1 MVLAV
6 AVLFLSSGM
15 HDDGDDVLDKD
26 DNCLNIVNHTQD
38 DSDRDVISNECDPD
52 NDNDVV
58 D

>member
-1 MVLAV
+1 M